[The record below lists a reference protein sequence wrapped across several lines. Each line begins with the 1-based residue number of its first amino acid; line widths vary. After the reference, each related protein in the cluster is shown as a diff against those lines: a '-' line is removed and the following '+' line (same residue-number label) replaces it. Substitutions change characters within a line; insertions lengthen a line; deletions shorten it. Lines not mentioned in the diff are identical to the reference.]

1 MSTAVVPRRSA
12 ALVHTWMLT
21 RRSVVGRLRQP
32 AALTPSFVFPL
43 FFAALG
49 SASFSRIADRPD
61 FQSIAPS
68 FLNYT
73 AAGAIVQGVLFAAT
87 SSAGDLATDIEQG
100 FFERLLASPV
110 TRTAIVVGRL
120 GSAMVVAVTQ
130 VIVFLAIFMIF
141 GARIETGL
149 IGFVGL
155 VVSGA
160 LLALTMSGL
169 MSGLAIRSGSP
180 EVVQGSFPLVF
191 ALLFLSSSFFP
202 RQYMTGWYGTVA
214 KWNPMS
220 HIVEGMQ
227 GFMNQPLHA
236 DQFLRAWLL
245 PLGISI
251 ISIAF
256 GLRALANRLAAQ

>member
-1 MSTAVVPRRSA
+1 MTTVATPRWSTAI
-12 ALVHTWMLT
+12 VHTWMLT

-32 AALTPSFVFPL
+32 AALTPAFVFPL

-49 SASFSRIADRPD
+49 SASFSRMAERPD
-61 FQSIAPS
+61 FQAIAPS

-100 FFERLLASPV
+100 FFERLLVSPV
-110 TRTAIVVGRL
+110 TRTSIVVGRL

-130 VIVFLAIFMIF
+130 VLLFLAIFMLF
-141 GARIETGL
+141 GARIETGVV
-149 IGFVGL
+149 GFFGL

-160 LLALTMSGL
+160 LLALMMSGL
-169 MSGLAIRSGSP
+169 MSGIAIRSGSP

-202 RQYMTGWYGTVA
+202 RQYMTGWYKTVA
-214 KWNPMS
+214 SWNPMS
-220 HIVEGMQ
+220 HVVEGMQ
-227 GFMNQPLHA
+227 GFMNHPLDP
-236 DQFLRAWLL
+236 DQFLRAWAI
-245 PLGISI
+245 PLGVSVVSI
-251 ISIAF
+251 GF
-256 GLRALANRLAAQ
+256 GLRALSNRLAAQ